1 MGNQESIIDIIQK
14 MVQEGQPQE
23 KIIQTLRDLGVNAE
37 QAKRL
42 LLIAESDTFTLLK
55 KEINV
60 MVKDELYSQK
70 KDFEDMIHSDIKSIE
85 DEQKNKVTDL
95 AKIQLKGVEEDIV
108 ASTKSFEGR
117 VNKVIDES
125 QRSVSLVKVALDSLN
140 SRLAQMELDVEQ
152 IKVHKFRKK
161 SMFFSYIMLAL
172 GTVTLI
178 VSMALFLFNFNVLDM
193 AQVVTICILILA
205 SVVLMFASII
215 G

>member
-1 MGNQESIIDIIQK
+1 MANQGSIIDIIQS

-23 KIIQTLRDLGVNAE
+23 KIIQTLHDLGVNDE

-42 LLIAESDTFTLLK
+42 LLIAEADTFTLLK
-55 KEINV
+55 KEINS
-60 MVKDELYSQK
+60 MVRDEIFSQK
-70 KDFEDMIHSDIKSIE
+70 KGFEDMIHADIKSIE
-85 DEQKNKVTDL
+85 DEEKIKVTDL
-95 AKIQLKGVEEDIV
+95 ARVQLKSVEEDIV

-125 QRSVSLVKVALDSLN
+125 QRSVSLVRVALDSLN

-161 SMFFSYIMLAL
+161 SMFFSYAMLAL
-172 GTVTLI
+172 GTVTLV
-178 VSMALFLFNFNVLDM
+178 VSIGLFVFNFNALDM
-193 AQVVTICILILA
+193 AQIVTICILILA

>member
-1 MGNQESIIDIIQK
+1 
-14 MVQEGQPQE
+14 MVQEGQPRE
-23 KIIQTLRDLGVNAE
+23 KIIQSLHDLGVNDE

-42 LLIAESDTFTLLK
+42 LLIAEADTFTLLK
-55 KEINV
+55 KEINS
-60 MVKDELYSQK
+60 MVREEIFSQK
-70 KDFEDMIHSDIKSIE
+70 KGFEDMIHADIKSIE
-85 DEQKNKVTDL
+85 DEEKVKITDL
-95 AKIQLKGVEEDIV
+95 ARVQLKSVEEDIV

-125 QRSVSLVKVALDSLN
+125 QRSVSLVRVALDSLN

-161 SMFFSYIMLAL
+161 SMFFSYAMLAL
-172 GTVTLI
+172 GVVTLV
-178 VSMALFLFNFNVLDM
+178 VSLGLFLFNFNALDM
-193 AQVVTICILILA
+193 AQIVTICILILA

>member
-1 MGNQESIIDIIQK
+1 MANQESIIDIIQR

-23 KIIQTLRDLGVNAE
+23 KIIQTLHDLGVNDE

-42 LLIAESDTFTLLK
+42 LMIAEADTFTLLK
-55 KEINV
+55 KEINS
-60 MVKDELYSQK
+60 MVKEEIFSQK
-70 KDFEDMIHSDIKSIE
+70 KGFEDIIHADIKSIE
-85 DEQKNKVTDL
+85 DEEKSNVTDL
-95 AKIQLKGVEEDIV
+95 ARNQLKGVEEDIV
-108 ASTKSFEGR
+108 ASTKLFEGR

-161 SMFFSYIMLAL
+161 SMFFSYATLAL
-172 GTVTLI
+172 GAITLL
-178 VSMALFLFNFNVLDM
+178 VSIGLFLFNFALLDM
-193 AQVVTICILILA
+193 AQIVTICILILA

>member
-1 MGNQESIIDIIQK
+1 MANQESIIDIIQR
-14 MVQEGQPQE
+14 MVQEGQPRE
-23 KIIQTLRDLGVNAE
+23 KIIQSLHDLGVNDE

-42 LLIAESDTFTLLK
+42 LLIAEADTFTLLK
-55 KEINV
+55 KEINS
-60 MVKDELYSQK
+60 MVREEIFSQK
-70 KDFEDMIHSDIKSIE
+70 KGFEDMIHSDIKLIE
-85 DEQKNKVTDL
+85 DEEKIKVTEL
-95 AKIQLKGVEEDIV
+95 AKTQLKGVEEDIIS
-108 ASTKSFEGR
+108 STKSFEGR

-125 QRSVSLVKVALDSLN
+125 SRSVSLVKVALDSLN

-161 SMFFSYIMLAL
+161 SMFFSYIILAL

-178 VSMALFLFNFNVLDM
+178 VSMALFFVNFNTLDM
-193 AQVVTICILILA
+193 AQIVTICILLLA